1 MSSRRKQ
8 CVISLSGARRP
19 RAHNF
24 EQHRRADG
32 IDEARRDRDVSVPE
46 CFEMQVRLDPMRGR
60 RSQLCRRPRRST
72 STTGT
77 SPAPTA
83 SIAQSTPAGLRQ
95 PQISVTASAR
105 SISMQT
111 VPPNVR
117 ATLLRDR
124 DIRVPSSK
132 LSLSELLNPRRSE
145 PPKRVH
151 IVAIKVHPK
160 RIHGRLNMGL
170 PAPDIVLSASA
181 RRSYTSSRKR
191 SCAAC
196 DCSIPRS
203 GRGRARAFL

>member
-19 RAHNF
+19 RAHNL

-46 CFEMQVRLDPMRGR
+46 CFEMQVRLDPM
-60 RSQLCRRPRRST
+60 RST

-151 IVAIKVHPK
+151 IVAIEVHPK

-203 GRGRARAFL
+203 GRGRGRARAFL